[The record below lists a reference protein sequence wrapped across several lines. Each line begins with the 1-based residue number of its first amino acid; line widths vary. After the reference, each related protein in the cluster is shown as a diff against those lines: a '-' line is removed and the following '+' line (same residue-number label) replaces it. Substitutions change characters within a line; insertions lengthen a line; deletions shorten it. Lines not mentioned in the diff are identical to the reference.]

1 MKECINNKNKM
12 ESNYDFTNFNK
23 ESEIYENALALD
35 IFLDE
40 KELMINDESKSVFV
54 RAIFDR
60 FGSVCRKTYLNDEFR
75 CHFYFKRSPVNLSII
90 KLITTFGNIKCEYG
104 NVTISYSDYNSLDF
118 LSKIY
123 DNSDSRYRN
132 SENYNNYMHWVCKK
146 TIPVCKFVKTS
157 PYAVIPQK
165 DRASDVGYDLT
176 IIEKVKNIG
185 SKTAMYDTGI
195 VVSPPFGFY
204 TKIVPRSSLTKSGY
218 ILTNSMGIIDGTYR
232 GTLKICLS
240 KIDDKIEDLKLPF
253 KCCQLILEKHM
264 HYLTEEI
271 DNINDLGIT
280 ARNDGGFGSTN
291 K

>member
-1 MKECINNKNKM
+1 M
-12 ESNYDFTNFNK
+12 ESNYDFTNFRR
-23 ESEIYENALALD
+23 EDEIYENALVLD
-35 IFLDE
+35 IFLMDR
-40 KELMINDESKSVFV
+40 ELMINDEGKTVFV

-60 FGSVCRKTYLNDEFR
+60 FGGVARKTYLNDEFR
-75 CHFYFKRSPVNLSII
+75 CHFYFKRSPVNISIL
-90 KLITTFGNIKCEYG
+90 KLITTFHDIKCEHG

-132 SENYNNYMHWVCKK
+132 IENYNNYMDWICKK

-157 PYAVIPQK
+157 PDAVAPKK

-195 VVSPPFGFY
+195 IVSPPFGFY
-204 TKIVPRSSLTKSGY
+204 SKIVPRSSLTKSGY

-253 KCCQLILEKHM
+253 KCCQLILEKHT
-264 HYLTEEI
+264 HYLTEETESI
-271 DNINDLGIT
+271 DDLGIT

>member
-1 MKECINNKNKM
+1 MLIKQNMENQIN
-12 ESNYDFTNFNK
+12 NYDFTNFNR
-23 ESEIYENALALD
+23 EDEIYENAIKLD
-35 IFLDE
+35 VFLTD
-40 KELMINDESKSVFV
+40 KELLINDEHKSIFV

-60 FGSVCRKTYLNDEFR
+60 FGSVTRKTYMNDEFR
-75 CHFYFKRSPVNLSII
+75 CHFYFKRFPINLSII
-90 KLITTFGNIKCEYG
+90 KLITTFYDIKCEYG

-132 SENYNNYMHWVCKK
+132 NENYNNYTDWICKK
-146 TIPVCKFVKTS
+146 TIPICKFLKKSLNAIVPT
-157 PYAVIPQK
+157 K

-195 VVSPPFGFY
+195 IVSPPFGFY

-232 GTLKICLS
+232 GTLKICLT

-253 KCCQLILEKHM
+253 KCCQLILEKHT

-271 DNINDLGIT
+271 EDITNLGVT

-291 K
+291 N